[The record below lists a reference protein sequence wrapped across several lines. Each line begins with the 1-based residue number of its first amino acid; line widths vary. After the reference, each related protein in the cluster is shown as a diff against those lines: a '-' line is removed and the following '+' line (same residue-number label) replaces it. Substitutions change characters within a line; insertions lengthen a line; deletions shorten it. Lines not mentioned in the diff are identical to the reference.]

1 MSQVAPS
8 CLPHTSCD
16 TDGKLSEKA
25 FTTATVETGNTNNVD
40 MGLNYEELE
49 HCQNESCSQNSY
61 KLSTMD
67 TNQIEVMTDEEHT
80 KQVSNLIQLNLAK
93 RMNVSLYLV
102 VYICPDH
109 MYLLLCRQT
118 SLKKIKCYMRIQHLP
133 I

>member
-8 CLPHTSCD
+8 CLPHTSCG

-25 FTTATVETGNTNNVD
+25 FTTAIVETGNMNNVEIE
-40 MGLNYEELE
+40 LNYEELE
-49 HCQNESCSQNSY
+49 HCQNGSCSQNSY

-67 TNQIEVMTDEEHT
+67 TNLVEVMTEEDHT
-80 KQVSNLIQLNLAK
+80 KQVSNYIQLNLAK
-93 RMNVSLYLV
+93 RMNVTPYLV

-109 MYLLLCRQT
+109 MYLFLCRQT
-118 SLKKIKCYMRIQHLP
+118 SSKKIKCYMRIQHLP